1 MTYAHPRWE
10 GIRPFDHL
18 PSLGKHPEH
27 LPETQDD
34 YGTLTLKQL
43 LTAITSQEAT
53 LKVRWPVS
61 SDQIGMEE
69 GGVGR
74 ESLDSGLPWSL
85 GPGRQN
91 PTFSHSHGTRKFC
104 SFHWTME
111 GLMEDPG

>member
-1 MTYAHPRWE
+1 MSKEELKAWE
-10 GIRPFDHL
+10 PTFYWR
-18 PSLGKHPEH
+18 SKNKHTFYEY
-27 LPETQDD
+27 LEVTEFAGSSDWKD
-34 YGTLTLKQL
+34 
-43 LTAITSQEAT
+43 QEAT

-85 GPGRQN
+85 GPGHQN